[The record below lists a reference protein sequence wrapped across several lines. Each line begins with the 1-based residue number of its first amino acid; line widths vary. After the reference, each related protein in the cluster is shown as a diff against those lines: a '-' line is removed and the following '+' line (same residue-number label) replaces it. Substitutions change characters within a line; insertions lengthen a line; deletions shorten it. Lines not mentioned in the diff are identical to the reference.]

1 MARIDCIPKL
11 EYSEEEFN
19 SDVVSADVNH
29 PCNLRIRSTVSE
41 DIRRNRG
48 RPMKNWLLLA
58 FAIASPVVAEEEAP
72 KDCVDL
78 DYYTLLD
85 FWLGDW
91 VVYAGDERVGTN
103 HSEKVLGGCA
113 VIEHWTGAGGGE
125 GKSLFYVVASQWKQ
139 VWVTEWA
146 TRTGGVKEKFH
157 QPLAGTNAV
166 RFQGRI
172 ETSDG
177 SGYLDRTTL
186 TPLGDGSVRQLIE
199 ISRDEGEHWESVFD
213 AVYRKSID

>member
-1 MARIDCIPKL
+1 MKIRLPLALMIAIPAAAL
-11 EYSEEEFN
+11 G
-19 SDVVSADVNH
+19 D
-29 PCNLRIRSTVSE
+29 
-41 DIRRNRG
+41 
-48 RPMKNWLLLA
+48 
-58 FAIASPVVAEEEAP
+58 AP
-72 KDCVDL
+72 EKCADL
-78 DYYTLLD
+78 DHYALLD

-91 VVYAGDERVGTN
+91 TVHVGDEHVGTN
-103 HSEKVLGGCA
+103 RIEKVLGGCA

-125 GKSLFYVVASQWKQ
+125 GKSLFYVVGNQWKQ

-146 TRTGGVKEKFH
+146 TRTGGVKEKSH

-186 TPLGDGSVRQLIE
+186 TPLDDGSVRQLIE
-199 ISRDEGEHWESVFD
+199 VSRDEGEHWESVFD
-213 AVYRKSID
+213 AIYRRSTN